1 MVRSIMSF
9 SSLHISIWGY
19 ALSTMTFLLNLAPSK
34 LVSLNS
40 LEMWKGIKLEL
51 ESNEVCD
58 FVEAPKG
65 IKPISCK

>member
-9 SSLHISIWGY
+9 SSLPISIWGY